1 MTQKLPA
8 EKLVSGLLQS
18 IDPQQI
24 ADGNVRQTVEVLL
37 NLIEQLNSKVKQLE
51 EENQKLQDENNRLK
65 GEQGKPK
72 IKANKK
78 KGFRGCFKSGEL
90 L

>member
-24 ADGNVRQTVEVLL
+24 ADESVRQTVEVLL

-51 EENQKLQDENNRLK
+51 EENQKLPL
-65 GEQGKPK
+65 GEQPPK
-72 IKANKK
+72 
-78 KGFRGCFKSGEL
+78 RRTR
-90 L
+90 

>member
-24 ADGNVRQTVEVLL
+24 ADEGVRQTVELL
-37 NLIEQLNSKVKQLE
+37 PCCSRRDVV
-51 EENQKLQDENNRLK
+51 
-65 GEQGKPK
+65 
-72 IKANKK
+72 
-78 KGFRGCFKSGEL
+78 
-90 L
+90 

>member
-37 NLIEQLNSKVKQLE
+37 NLIEQLNEYGQTI
-51 EENQKLQDENNRLK
+51 RRR
-65 GEQGKPK
+65 KPK
-72 IKANKK
+72 ATA
-78 KGFRGCFKSGEL
+78 GRTTA
-90 L
+90 